1 MIDAR
6 SGRFTAL
13 GFLGG
18 LACGALVWGHL
29 RRQFRRDL
37 FSRHPLRRFGALSY
51 LGTRPTVGTARL
63 LREYI
68 AWEQTPVLRQRGAA
82 IMRRVEASLT

>member
-1 MIDAR
+1 VIDAR
-6 SGRFTAL
+6 SRRFTAL

-18 LACGALVWGHL
+18 LACGAFVWTHF
-29 RRQFRRDL
+29 RRQFRHDL
-37 FSRHPLRRFGALSY
+37 FSSHPLRRLGALTY